1 MPSPSRNDPR
11 QYDDLADQ
19 WWRPGG
25 VFELLHWLSAI
36 RAAVIPPATTPGAI
50 LLDVGCGAGLLAPHL
65 AGKGYVHVGVDLRR
79 SSLNLAAAHGV
90 RVIQGDVTALPVA
103 SASADVVVAGEILE
117 HVTDV
122 PATVAEVCRVVK
134 PGGLVV
140 LDTLN
145 NTMIGRF
152 VTITLGEAIGIA
164 PKGLHDGA
172 LFVDPRKLT
181 AEFARHGVRLQIR
194 GVRPSAPGLIRWLVL
209 HSKTNGRPLGRMV
222 PTVSTAVL
230 YQGRGRKEQ
239 ETA

>member
-25 VFELLHWLSAI
+25 VFELLHWLAAV
-36 RAAVIPPATTPGAI
+36 RAAQIPPAPAPGAV
-50 LLDVGCGAGLLAPHL
+50 LLDAGCGAGLLAPHV
-65 AGKGYVHVGVDLRR
+65 AGKGYLHVGVDLQS

-90 RVIQGDVTALPVA
+90 RVIQGDVTALPLA

-117 HVTDV
+117 HVTDL

-145 NTMIGRF
+145 DTMIGRF
-152 VTITLGEAIGIA
+152 LTVTFGEAIGVA

-172 LFVDPRKLT
+172 LFVDPRRLT

-222 PTVSTAVL
+222 PTISTAVL

>member
-36 RAAVIPPATTPGAI
+36 RAAQIPPAATAGAI
-50 LLDVGCGAGLLAPHL
+50 LLDVGVGAGLLAPHV

-90 RVIQGDVTALPVA
+90 RVIQGDVTALPIA

-122 PATVAEVCRVVK
+122 PATVAEICRVVK
-134 PGGLVV
+134 PEGLVV

-145 NTMIGRF
+145 NTLIGRF
-152 VTITLGEAIGIA
+152 LTVTVGEAIGIA
-164 PKGLHDGA
+164 PVGLHDGD
-172 LFVDPRKLT
+172 LFVDPHRLT
-181 AEFARHGVRLQIR
+181 AEFARHGVRLEIR
-194 GVRPSAPGLIRWLVL
+194 GIRPSVPGLIRWLVL

-222 PTVSTAVL
+222 PTISTAVL